1 MHMNRRNFI
10 IGSAVLLASPTFAW
24 ELPGPDTKLP
34 DLTQAQILED
44 LIFLKSQWAPLDK
57 SFNPAQRAAFDRIIN
72 NAVARAATSSPEDL
86 VLDVMQ
92 AVATPRNGHT
102 APLVGRLLDSL
113 PVRLW
118 WFSDGLYILSA
129 APGYESTLG
138 ARIEKFGELTSAECL
153 ERVAPYI
160 SGTDQRI
167 RYLSASYLTSKMV
180 LDRIGVL
187 SPQNN
192 FPLTLSLKNGET
204 KTVDLSLSK
213 PDAYDAREPVLFG
226 WSSLIPDEKGKEG
239 RWAHVLDGA
248 EKRSPG
254 YEKPAPLAVRWI
266 GNGEKTLYIRSN
278 FIESRGKDSLA
289 DALLFGVIQKQV
301 EPKQPRFILVDLRL
315 NNGGNYFETMLFS
328 QALPKLLPSDGHL
341 FVLVSRA
348 TFSAALVTAAT
359 LKRSNPA
366 KVTLVGE
373 IMGDNGHFWAE
384 PETKI
389 LPNSRIQVLYSSKLE
404 DFEQGCAGN
413 VDCYWPA
420 AVFAQS
426 TISLEPE
433 VKISVPFNDYAKG
446 HDPVLDAALSRA
458 K

>member
-187 SPQNN
+187 SPQNS

-204 KTVDLSLSK
+204 KTVDLSVSK

-254 YEKPAPLAVRWI
+254 YEKPAP
-266 GNGEKTLYIRSN
+266 
-278 FIESRGKDSLA
+278 
-289 DALLFGVIQKQV
+289 
-301 EPKQPRFILVDLRL
+301 
-315 NNGGNYFETMLFS
+315 
-328 QALPKLLPSDGHL
+328 
-341 FVLVSRA
+341 
-348 TFSAALVTAAT
+348 
-359 LKRSNPA
+359 
-366 KVTLVGE
+366 
-373 IMGDNGHFWAE
+373 
-384 PETKI
+384 
-389 LPNSRIQVLYSSKLE
+389 
-404 DFEQGCAGN
+404 
-413 VDCYWPA
+413 
-420 AVFAQS
+420 
-426 TISLEPE
+426 
-433 VKISVPFNDYAKG
+433 
-446 HDPVLDAALSRA
+446 
-458 K
+458 